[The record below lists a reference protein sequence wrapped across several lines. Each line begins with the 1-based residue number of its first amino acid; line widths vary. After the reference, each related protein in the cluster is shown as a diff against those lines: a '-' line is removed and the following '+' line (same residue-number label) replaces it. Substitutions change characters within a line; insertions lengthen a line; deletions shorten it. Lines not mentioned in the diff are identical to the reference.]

1 MAIARIIKKLQKVP
15 PMKVNSQMAS
25 KSDSVD
31 LDDLAGGDS
40 KCGCIKSLMQA
51 QQSIRMHHWLTTS
64 HAEHGALGEAY
75 GGLDAL
81 IDTFVETMIGA
92 KSRSV
97 LSGINSLQLTV
108 EGDCMKVI
116 DELESMLKNK
126 IEQDIGEESDL
137 LNIRDEMLALVRKT
151 KYLLTLD

>member
-97 LSGINSLQLTV
+97 LSGIDSLQLTV

-116 DELESMLKNK
+116 DELESLLKNK
-126 IEQDIGEESDL
+126 IKQDIGEETDL

>member
-1 MAIARIIKKLQKVP
+1 
-15 PMKVNSQMAS
+15 MKVNSQMAS

-81 IDTFVETMIGA
+81 IDTFVETIIGA

-97 LSGINSLQLTV
+97 LSGIDSLQLTV

-116 DELESMLKNK
+116 NELESMLKNK
-126 IEQDIGEESDL
+126 IEQDIGEETDL